1 MTYQTHPAPTPH
13 RNTWKV
19 ILIIAA
25 ILVALCGGG
34 AIACTAL
41 VGKAASDVDR
51 QIKTEQVAKQDGV
64 KITKCNTTKA
74 ADDIFP
80 HVEVELE
87 IVNTTADQQSY
98 FLDLFVKDAKG
109 VRLAN
114 GSAMVTDVR
123 PGQKVNQAE
132 NVALTKALKTGAKVT
147 CSIDKV
153 S

>member
-1 MTYQTHPAPTPH
+1 MSQ
-13 RNTWKV
+13 RNTVPTHRRSPVKV
-19 ILIIAA
+19 ILIVAA
-25 ILVALCGGG
+25 VLIALCGGG
-34 AIACTAL
+34 AVACTAL
-41 VGKAASDVDR
+41 VGKAASDVDKN
-51 QIKTEQVAKQDGV
+51 IKTEQVAKQDST
-64 KITKCNTTKA
+64 KITKCNTAKA

-123 PGQKVNQAE
+123 PGQKVNQTE
-132 NVALTKALKTGAKVT
+132 NVALTKALKAGAKVT

>member
-1 MTYQTHPAPTPH
+1 MTYQHTAPAPRRSTA
-13 RNTWKV
+13 KIV
-19 ILIIAA
+19 LIVAA

-34 AIACTAL
+34 AVACTAL
-41 VGKAASDVDR
+41 VGKAASDVDK

-64 KITKCNTTKA
+64 KITRCNTTKA

-87 IVNTTADQQSY
+87 IVNSTADQQTY

-123 PGQKVNQAE
+123 PGQKVNHAE
-132 NVALTKALKTGAKVT
+132 TVHLTKALKAGAKVT

>member
-1 MTYQTHPAPTPH
+1 MAYQHTVPAAPRRSTG
-13 RNTWKV
+13 KI
-19 ILIIAA
+19 ILIVAA

-34 AIACTAL
+34 AVACTAL
-41 VGKAASDVDR
+41 VGKAASDVDK

-64 KITKCNTTKA
+64 KVTKCNTSKA

-98 FLDLFVKDAKG
+98 FLDLFIKDTKG

-114 GSAMVTDVR
+114 GSAAVTDVR
-123 PGQKVNQAE
+123 PGQKVNQTE
-132 NVALTKALKTGAKVT
+132 TVALTKALKAGTKLT